1 MFFFCQSLNS
11 LDLSN
16 FDTTKVNNMFEM
28 FSYCESLISLDLS
41 NFNTSD
47 VTIMGS
53 MFSNCKNLIS
63 LNLSSFDL
71 SFVTGIDSMFNGCSS
86 LISLDLSSFNTSN
99 VTSMKDLFSRCSKL
113 EYINLK
119 IAKINLNISKDPLF
133 NANNY
138 NLTICSEN
146 EDWNYFFYEYKDVN
160 CINYETNIT
169 ENRYRCYMNHSI
181 IYNNYFC
188 DICSQDSPINYIY
201 SYNNNSNINCY
212 SYYPLDDNGQNFNSC
227 YISCNKCDING
238 NESMHNCIE
247 CQDSYIYEINIIPNP
262 QSP

>member
-1 MFFFCQSLNS
+1 
-11 LDLSN
+11 
-16 FDTTKVNNMFEM
+16 
-28 FSYCESLISLDLS
+28 
-41 NFNTSD
+41 
-47 VTIMGS
+47 MGS
-53 MFSNCKNLIS
+53 IFSKCKNLIS

-71 SFVTGIDSMFNGCSS
+71 SLVTGIDSMFNGCSS

-113 EYINLK
+113 EYLNLK

-146 EDWNYFFYEYKDVN
+146 EDWKYFFYEYKNVN

-169 ENRYRCYMNHSI
+169 ENRYRCYMNHTI

-188 DICSQDSPINYIY
+188 DICSHDSPINYIY

-212 SYYPLDDNGQNFNSC
+212 SYYPLDDNGHNFNSC

-247 CQDSYIYEINIIPNP
+247 CQDSYIYEINIIN
-262 QSP
+262 SIYKNFIKIYLLIY